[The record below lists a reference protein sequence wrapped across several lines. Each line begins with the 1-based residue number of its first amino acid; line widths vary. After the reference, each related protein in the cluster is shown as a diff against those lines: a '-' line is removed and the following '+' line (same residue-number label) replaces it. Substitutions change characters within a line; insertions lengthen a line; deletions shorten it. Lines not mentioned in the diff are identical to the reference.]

1 MFEGL
6 QTELEEVTEALAEVI
21 ARWETFVVFRHLHD
35 KLHRPYLRTPR
46 KTVIQ
51 IVQACRKKRKQFDRV
66 ANMK

>member
-21 ARWETFVVFRHLHD
+21 ARWEAFVFRRLHV

-66 ANMK
+66 ANMR